1 MGCIAS
7 SQRVDVMTMSTG
19 SWQNANNKETVLAA
33 LVRLD
38 QDIIN
43 SEKLYPAQKLAV
55 VSANLESIQQEIKT
69 FEETTSPTNNL
80 ESYAK
85 TMHQIFVNL
94 DLYRRPI
101 LATENEDFVANVNR
115 KEMRKLELNWLRVR
129 EKDLQSERRGLHAR
143 LLRIRSLYTQLQQLL
158 SCIWTDNKRPGT
170 SLEGACERARALRD
184 ALALVSARL
193 RASAESVHS
202 ALRLLDDALPVW
214 KLASVGKSGWERTRA
229 CSDACRLL
237 VHARCSERDA
247 RRVLVAT
254 AAPRAARA
262 LRLALDYAFTD
273 TMHDHKYKRAT
284 EAFVQFKEAL
294 VQLVNSIH
302 QVLLNN
308 VENLAMAEKDLQEKR
323 RQLRAERVNDIVKR
337 GLADLQY
344 ESSALASLKQKAR
357 E

>member
-7 SQRVDVMTMSTG
+7 SQRVDVITMSTSED
-19 SWQNANNKETVLAA
+19 SWQNASGKETVLAA

-38 QDIIN
+38 QDIEK
-43 SEKLYPAQKLAV
+43 SEKLYPAQRLAV
-55 VSANLESIQQEIKT
+55 VTAELESIQQEIKN
-69 FEETTSPTNNL
+69 FEETTNSITNI
-80 ESYAK
+80 ESYPK

-129 EKDLQSERRGLHAR
+129 EKELQSDRRRLHAQ
-143 LLRIRSLYTQLQQLL
+143 LLRIRSLYTQLKQLL
-158 SCIWTDNKRPGT
+158 SCIWTDDERPGT

-193 RASAESVHS
+193 RASAESVHT

-237 VHARCSERDA
+237 VQARCSERDA

-262 LRLALDYAFTD
+262 LRLAMDYAFTD
-273 TMHDHKYKRAT
+273 TMHDHK
-284 EAFVQFKEAL
+284 FV
-294 VQLVNSIH
+294 
-302 QVLLNN
+302 
-308 VENLAMAEKDLQEKR
+308 R
-323 RQLRAERVNDIVKR
+323 
-337 GLADLQY
+337 
-344 ESSALASLKQKAR
+344 
-357 E
+357 